1 LALVRKDREENITR
15 KLAGPDGRRPE
26 ASNERRAPGCMRVEQ
41 VSENLA
47 MRIDATQMPQA
58 RKRPVTR
65 LLPLAAIVLAAT
77 ASFPARAAELH
88 PLQGVSL
95 QLGELHG
102 IAYYTV
108 EDAGYSVV
116 ATLAGQDGTP
126 VRFESTL
133 LPGQK
138 VVVSIPGHRGSQGQT
153 VEFARQGH
161 RMLVATTSLGDRLG
175 R

>member
-1 LALVRKDREENITR
+1 
-15 KLAGPDGRRPE
+15 
-26 ASNERRAPGCMRVEQ
+26 
-41 VSENLA
+41 
-47 MRIDATQMPQA
+47 MPPKRLGA

-65 LLPLAAIVLAAT
+65 LLPLAAIVLAVT
-77 ASFPARAAELH
+77 ASLPARAAELR
-88 PLQGVSL
+88 PLQGMSL

-108 EDAGYSVV
+108 EDAGYGVV
-116 ATLAGQDGTP
+116 ATLAGQDSTP
-126 VRFESTL
+126 VRFVSML

-138 VVVSIPGHRGSQGQT
+138 VVVSIPAHRGSQGQT

-161 RMLVATTSLGDRLG
+161 RMLVDRTPPGDRLG

>member
-1 LALVRKDREENITR
+1 ML
-15 KLAGPDGRRPE
+15 G
-26 ASNERRAPGCMRVEQ
+26 M
-41 VSENLA
+41 
-47 MRIDATQMPQA
+47 
-58 RKRPVTR
+58 
-65 LLPLAAIVLAAT
+65 
-77 ASFPARAAELH
+77 
-88 PLQGVSL
+88 SL
-95 QLGELHG
+95 QRAELHG

-133 LPGQK
+133 LPGQT

-161 RMLVATTSLGDRLG
+161 RMLVDRTPPGDRLG